1 MMKFVYTNHRNETRE
16 RAIMPFKLEWLD
28 NDAIRE
34 YGYEA
39 GLFITGLD
47 VERNVQRSF
56 SLKRMVPVSGE
67 TIIHDFCDYVPK
79 ASIKVLVDAAK
90 KLSNSVKKDEF
101 GTALMQFKDGNGG
114 LVSKDTL
121 ALATQLEQLLDFY
134 K

>member
-1 MMKFVYTNHRNETRE
+1 MMQFVYTNHRNETRD
-16 RAIMPFKLEWLD
+16 RNIMPSKMEWLD
-28 NDAIRE
+28 NDGIRE
-34 YGYEA
+34 YGYEP
-39 GLFITGLD
+39 GLFITGVD
-47 VERNVQRSF
+47 MERSVMRSF
-56 SLKRMVPVSGE
+56 SVKRMVPVSGNKV
-67 TIIHDFCDYVPK
+67 IYNFHDYVPK